1 MGALLP
7 AHERWS
13 SESRL
18 PYRQLGLHGGLTC
31 LRFMQVTS
39 IGRLTEAWVWLAYTH
54 ALRGKSMNKDQAAV
68 ILEVSPRPFAG
79 EAKATYLD
87 VHAHGTGWMTTHA

>member
-1 MGALLP
+1 
-7 AHERWS
+7 
-13 SESRL
+13 
-18 PYRQLGLHGGLTC
+18 
-31 LRFMQVTS
+31 
-39 IGRLTEAWVWLAYTH
+39 
-54 ALRGKSMNKDQAAV
+54 MNKDQAAV